1 MDTTEV
7 PDSMPV
13 QQASLPCQSARKS
26 YTLLYQVFGKN
37 LFFLLNNREACT
49 NRLIER
55 RGSNKK
61 SEKISGRADVK

>member
-13 QQASLPCQSARKS
+13 QQAVLPPPKSLKS